1 MKSPRITS
9 LDVARR
15 AGVSRSTVSMVINN
29 YQAITLSA
37 ATRERVLKAA
47 AELGYAPNSAG
58 RNLVRGDT
66 ETIGLIVSDPRILQ
80 FDGFVP
86 QMLYGIATVNRQH
99 GYRVLVE
106 GLEADGRPQTYQRL
120 VESRQ
125 IDGLI
130 VLNPAYDS
138 PELRALIDRGFPV
151 VLAGTV
157 GLPNEYAVHI
167 SGNGGLAAAAKYL
180 NTLGHRRIG
189 TVPFSRVHPS
199 TSDGRVAALR
209 AALEAQG
216 LELLDED
223 VEPADFSAASGA
235 TATTQLL
242 ARRPDLTA
250 IFAGNDTIAVGVLS
264 AARNLGRRIPDDL
277 SVIGFDDLPFAAYL
291 SPSLTTIRT
300 DGVQQGARAAD
311 MLIQIL
317 KGTASRSHR
326 LVMET
331 ELIIRASS
339 GPVSL

>member
-1 MKSPRITS
+1 MRNPRITS
-9 LDVARR
+9 LDVAKR

-66 ETIGLIVSDPRILQ
+66 ETIGLIISDPRILQ
-80 FDGFVP
+80 FDGFIP

-106 GLEADGRPQTYQRL
+106 GLEADGHPQTYQRL

-138 PELRALIDRGFPV
+138 AELRALIDGGFPV
-151 VLAGTV
+151 VLAGT
-157 GLPNEYAVHI
+157 LDMPNEYSVQI

-189 TVPFSRVHPS
+189 VVPFSRVRPS
-199 TSDGRVAALR
+199 GSDRRVAALR
-209 AALEAQG
+209 SALEAQG

-223 VEPADFSAASGA
+223 VEPGDFSAASGA
-235 TATTQLL
+235 TATIQLL

-264 AARNLGRRIPDDL
+264 AARNLGRRVPEDL

-300 DGVQQGARAAD
+300 DGIQLGACAAE

-317 KGTASRSHR
+317 RRTAGPSNR

-331 ELIIRASS
+331 ECIIRASS
-339 GPVSL
+339 GPASL